1 MDNIKKKTVFISR
14 LKKLLLKMKVTTT
27 KLRALSK
34 ALNCASFCLIN
45 IKYSDLV
52 D

>member
-1 MDNIKKKTVFISR
+1 MDNIKKKTVFISN
-14 LKKLLLKMKVTTT
+14 LKKTIIVNESYHQKI
-27 KLRALSK
+27 RALSK
-34 ALNCASFCLIN
+34 ALNCASFCLIH